1 MIVLEIKSEVFYVN
15 VLFVCLGN
23 ICRSPMAEA
32 MFRQLVKE
40 AGLSDQIKVDSA
52 GLNYEEIGNG
62 PHPGAAAVMHQH
74 GLSTDGL
81 IARHITNE
89 DFERADYIICMDRM
103 NLDELHRLAPKNAMG
118 KIHLANEPVPGKENA
133 EIPDPW
139 YTHRFEDTYQ
149 SLAVALPHWLAI
161 IRKQLN

>member
-1 MIVLEIKSEVFYVN
+1 MN

-32 MFRQLVKE
+32 LFRKLVND
-40 AGLSDQIKVDSA
+40 AGLSGQINIDSA

-62 PHPGAAAVMHQH
+62 PHPGAAKVMHEH

-81 IARHITNE
+81 VARHITDH
-89 DFERADYIICMDRM
+89 DFKWADYIICMDQM
-103 NLDELHRLAPKNAMG
+103 NLNELRQLAPAKDVA
-118 KIHLANEPVPGKENA
+118 KVHLANEPVPGKKNQ

-149 SLAVALPHWLAI
+149 SLAVALPYWLNI
-161 IRKQLN
+161 IKGQLKR